1 MTQPNQNFREEFS
14 GRTFQQGR
22 RSVLKSSVI
31 TTCIG
36 LALVL
41 AVLPARADEYDD
53 GLTRPVGLHGKWPH
67 AALQDLTRGTPLP
80 ASRALPGTICSA
92 TQARLKRE

>member
-1 MTQPNQNFREEFS
+1 
-14 GRTFQQGR
+14 
-22 RSVLKSSVI
+22 VLKNNAI

-53 GLTRPVGLHGKWPH
+53 GLIVRARDAETTP
-67 AALQDLTRGTPLP
+67 ALAIHIHLGGD
-80 ASRALPGTICSA
+80 
-92 TQARLKRE
+92 KRD